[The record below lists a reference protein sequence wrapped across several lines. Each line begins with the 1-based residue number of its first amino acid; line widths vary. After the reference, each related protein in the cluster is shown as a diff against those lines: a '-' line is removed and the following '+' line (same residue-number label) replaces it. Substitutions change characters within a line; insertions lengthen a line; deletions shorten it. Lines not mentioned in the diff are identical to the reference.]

1 MTQIDDTTRS
11 GNTISGTRIRN
22 RAWFITSFEELE
34 PNHFDKASYECWCL
48 DTTKPEKGSKI
59 HLHHLIYF
67 KNAISFNTIKKIYPK
82 AHIEKPHN
90 VNDCIG
96 YILNNING
104 RKYDIHELGTKP
116 IDSRF
121 SSVKDL
127 KELANPE
134 ELDWKQYK
142 TWLSI
147 HNEDEIDLEDFRKE
161 VKVYYIEGPSGIGKT
176 ELAKKIIRDSGY
188 KKLSLAKYEN
198 NFWNGVGS
206 NRDVCLYDD
215 FRDSHMKAS
224 EFVNFI
230 DYNKHR
236 MNIKGSSCMNDYK
249 LIIITSVQS
258 LDDIY
263 RNCIGEPRKQ
273 WERRVERIVLKNNND
288 EIPVEALI

>member
-1 MTQIDDTTRS
+1 MTQPVGTTRF
-11 GNTISGTRIRN
+11 GNTISETRN
-22 RAWFITSFEELE
+22 RARSWFITSFEELE
-34 PNHFDKASYECWCL
+34 PTHFDKATYECWCL
-48 DTTKPEKGSKI
+48 DTTKEEKGSKI

-82 AHIEKPHN
+82 AHIEKPKN

-96 YILNNING
+96 YILNNVNG

-116 IDSRF
+116 VDTRF
-121 SSVKDL
+121 ASVKDL
-127 KELANPE
+127 KDLTNPDD
-134 ELDWKQYK
+134 LDWKQFK
-142 TWLSI
+142 TWMAI
-147 HNEDEIDLEDFRKE
+147 HNEDEIDLDDFRKE
-161 VKVYYIEGPSGIGKT
+161 VKVYYIEGPSGAGKT
-176 ELAKKIIRDSGY
+176 EKAKEIIRNSGY
-188 KKLSLAKYEN
+188 HKLSLAKCEN
-198 NFWNGVGS
+198 GFWNGVGS

-230 DYNKHR
+230 DYNRHR

-263 RNCIGEPRKQ
+263 KSCYGEPRKQ
-273 WERRVERIVLKNNND
+273 WERRVERIKLNNEND
-288 EIPVEALI
+288 EIDLDAFV